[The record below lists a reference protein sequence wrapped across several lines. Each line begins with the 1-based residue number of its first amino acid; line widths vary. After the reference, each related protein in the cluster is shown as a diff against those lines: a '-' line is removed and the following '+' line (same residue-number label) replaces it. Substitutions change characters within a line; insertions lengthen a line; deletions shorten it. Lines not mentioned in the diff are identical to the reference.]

1 MNENLNKKLKELSG
15 GERQR
20 VCLLRALMKK
30 ADVLILDEPTAALD
44 NTCVNILTEQINTIK
59 KDKILIIITHDERV
73 ADSCDRVLC
82 I

>member
-1 MNENLNKKLKELSG
+1 
-15 GERQR
+15 
-20 VCLLRALMKK
+20 MKK